1 MATFTQRTPAE
12 LDAALN
18 QALQRMPWANRAQLV
33 NEALARYLKMPST
46 VRYLHRLPHRLADLS
61 ALGLLA
67 EDDVDRLVSIAAEH
81 GRHIA
86 IVGQRREHASMVA
99 AIMLNEYR
107 SAESAPVR
115 SMVLRDET
123 AAYAEAPPLLDVL
136 LATAGGDEAATQI
149 TRALSA
155 QIQGDGEEKRRL
167 FDLVIVDSTW
177 SDRAL
182 HDREVHRV
190 LRTARRVGMS
200 SVWTVGAGIEERLLV
215 NMHAIIRI
223 DESGRCTVQGPDDRA
238 GHLPARV
245 RRICANVAR
254 EALPDLQRHVTE
266 DWSRHVSWGV
276 SLHAIGDFEVAQAD
290 VVSPVRYPSIFVVF
304 DPGWA
309 EEDLRVALERR
320 WAVELERMNDYP
332 VDETDDGA

>member
-33 NEALARYLKMPST
+33 NEALARYLKMPSA
-46 VRYLHRLPHRLADLS
+46 VRYVHTVPHRLVDLS

-67 EDDVDRLVSIAAEH
+67 EDDVARLVRIAGEH

-123 AAYAEAPPLLDVL
+123 AAYAEAPPLLDVP
-136 LATAGGDEAATQI
+136 LATAGDEAVTQI
-149 TRALSA
+149 ARALAA
-155 QIQGDGEEKRRL
+155 QIQGDDEEKRRIV
-167 FDLVIVDSTW
+167 DLVIVDSAW

-200 SVWTVGAGIEERLLV
+200 SVWTVRAGIDERLLV

-223 DESGRCTVQGPDDRA
+223 DESGQCTVHGPDDRA
-238 GHLPARV
+238 GYLPARV

-290 VVSPVRYPSIFVVF
+290 VVGPVRYPSIFVVF
-304 DPGWA
+304 DPGWSA
-309 EEDLRVALERR
+309 EDLRVALERR
-320 WAVELERMNDYP
+320 WAVEFERMNDYP
-332 VDETDDGA
+332 VDETDDEG